1 MKSVFESARQRIVE
15 VSDEEDDA
23 VGGSEADGG
32 NHLNL
37 ECKPKRMHF
46 FNFSTREKMLIKMCD
61 YFFFNHALKKTQ
73 FYKKM

>member
-15 VSDEEDDA
+15 LSEEDDDA

-37 ECKPKRMHF
+37 ECKPMLMNF
-46 FNFSTREKMLIKMCD
+46 FYIFFTAREKILINICEIV
-61 YFFFNHALKKTQ
+61 FF
-73 FYKKM
+73 